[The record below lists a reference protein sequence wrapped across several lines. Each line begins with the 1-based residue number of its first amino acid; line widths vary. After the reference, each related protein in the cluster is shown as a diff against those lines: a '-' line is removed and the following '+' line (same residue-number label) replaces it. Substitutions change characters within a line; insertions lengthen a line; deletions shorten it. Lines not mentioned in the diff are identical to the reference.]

1 MAGTTH
7 SAPAFAS
14 PAAYSPVEQEGGPE
28 VGDPAG
34 GERYSIVLV
43 EDDRGDAFLV
53 EELLAEAGLNIELHW
68 ARSVADARSHLRP
81 GVHCVLLDLN
91 LPDAEGF
98 QALHTVLERVPGA
111 AILVLTG
118 HADEHRGVQAVAAGA
133 QDYLVKGQVDGGLLA
148 KAIRF
153 SVERKRVE
161 VGLRKL
167 REAALVAQENSR
179 LERGLL
185 PTPLLADPRIG
196 YRSRYRPGRSQTL
209 VGGDFYDLVEA
220 EDGTLYTLIGDVSGH
235 GPDEAALGVCL
246 RAGWRTLVLA
256 ETSPERMLPALN
268 RKIIRHPYPRMVFAT
283 VCMLVFS
290 PDRKV
295 VDQYLAGHPPPIA
308 LAGPDTRQL
317 PEQPSGPA
325 LGIFESAEWPVQR
338 LELPPEWTLMLYTD
352 GLFEGKTGRG
362 RERLGEDGLVRL
374 LRAHSTAAA
383 TRTEWLDEL
392 INEVQQLNGGPLTD
406 DVALLQLSFR
416 PDAG

>member
-1 MAGTTH
+1 M
-7 SAPAFAS
+7 
-14 PAAYSPVEQEGGPE
+14 
-28 VGDPAG
+28 GDPQG
-34 GERYSIVLV
+34 DGRLSIVLV

-53 EELLAEAGLNIELHW
+53 EELLAEAGLSVDLRW
-68 ARSVADARSHLRP
+68 ARSVADARPYLRP

-91 LPDAEGF
+91 LPDAEGL

-118 HADEHRGVQAVAAGA
+118 HSDEQRGVRAVAAGA

-161 VGLRKL
+161 EGLRKL

-185 PTPLLADPRIG
+185 PTALLADPRIG
-196 YRSRYRPGRSQTL
+196 HRTRYRPGRSQTL

-220 EDGTLYTLIGDVSGH
+220 DDGTLFALIGDVSGH

-256 ETSPERMLPALN
+256 ETPPERMLPALN

-283 VCMLVFS
+283 VCMLVIS
-290 PDRKV
+290 PDRRV
-295 VDQYLAGHPPPIA
+295 VHQYLAGHPPPIA

-317 PEQPSGPA
+317 PERPSGPA
-325 LGIFESAEWPVQR
+325 LGIFEHSEWPPLR
-338 LELPPEWTLMLYTD
+338 LELPPEWTLLLYTD
-352 GLFEGKTGRG
+352 GLFEGRTGRG

-374 LRAHSTAAA
+374 LRARPQPGPDPAH
-383 TRTEWLDEL
+383 WLDEV

-406 DVALLQLSFR
+406 DVAMVQLSFH
-416 PDAG
+416 PATG